1 MRKMRDTKEKLSA
14 ITIALHWLVS
24 ITIISLI
31 AVGVYMTDYEVY
43 ALYPI
48 HKSVGMLLFLVIL
61 VRVIWRLK
69 QGWPEAASNYKAW
82 EQRLS
87 RIVHWVL
94 IIATVILPISGM
106 LMSGLGGYGLAIF
119 GLELLAATPN
129 PDEMGKMIPINGPIA
144 GAAHEVHEIAGKVIF
159 AAIVLHL
166 CGALKHHFIDKDGT
180 LKRMLG
186 KRIS

>member
-1 MRKMRDTKEKLSA
+1 MSDTKEKLSA

-94 IIATVILPISGM
+94 IIATVTLPISGM
-106 LMSGLGGYGLAIF
+106 LMSGLGG
-119 GLELLAATPN
+119 
-129 PDEMGKMIPINGPIA
+129 
-144 GAAHEVHEIAGKVIF
+144 
-159 AAIVLHL
+159 
-166 CGALKHHFIDKDGT
+166 
-180 LKRMLG
+180 
-186 KRIS
+186 